1 MAIWYGMIGYGETV
15 EIEPSV
21 YSDTIVE
28 RPCYGTIT
36 RDMRRF
42 QSSDKVND
50 DLVISNQLSIISDPY
65 AMENF
70 QNMRYATYMG
80 TKWKITEIEV
90 QYPRLILSL
99 GSEYN
104 EH

>member
-15 EIEPSV
+15 ETEPSV

-28 RPCYGTIT
+28 KPYYGMIT
-36 RDMRRF
+36 RDTRRF

-80 TKWKITEIEV
+80 TKWKITEVEV
-90 QYPRLILSL
+90 QYPRLIISL

-104 EH
+104 AH